1 MITGTFK
8 RSVNILVIA
17 TTVAITGCGGGGG
30 SSNSTGTDPKNPNTS
45 VPSPKGFW
53 TGTQGAS
60 SLSAIVLANGDS
72 WIISDDAGTINFAR
86 IQTTATG
93 NSFGGTGTRYLLQ
106 SGTVEPV
113 TASGTFV
120 EKTTLSGS
128 MSPVSNSFIL
138 AYNTRYETIASL
150 TDAAGS
156 WLGSY
161 GSSTLTLNVASTG
174 SLSGNST
181 TGCKYSG
188 TLMTR
193 SSDPA
198 VFDVNFIETCGVNA
212 NPAVKALSGIA
223 TINAAKTAISIAT
236 STADKASGALF
247 VGVKQ

>member
-1 MITGTFK
+1 MITGIYT
-8 RSVNILVIA
+8 RTITMLVLGA
-17 TTVAITGCGGGGG
+17 AVAITGCGGSD
-30 SSNSTGTDPKNPNTS
+30 SSNSTGLDPITPKPD

-53 TGTQGAS
+53 IGTQGTS
-60 SLSAIVLANGDS
+60 SLSAIVLANGDG
-72 WIISDDAGTINFAR
+72 WVVSDDAGTINFAC
-86 IQTTATG
+86 IQTTVTG
-93 NSFGGTGTRYLLQ
+93 NSFSGTGTRYLLQ
-106 SGTVEPV
+106 SGTVEPT

-120 EKTTLSGS
+120 EKATLSGS
-128 MSPVSNSFIL
+128 MSPVSSSFIL

-161 GSSTLTLNVASTG
+161 GNSNLTMNVASTG

-188 TLMTR
+188 TLVTR

-198 VFDVNFIETCGVNA
+198 VFDVSFTETCGVNA
-212 NPAVKALSGIA
+212 SPVVKVLSGIA
-223 TINAAKTAISIAT
+223 TVNAARTAISIAAT
-236 STADKASGALF
+236 TADKTSGALF